1 MRKSYVKPVMAA
13 EQFVANEYVSTC
25 WWGPC
30 NADGYVFNDY
40 NSNGVI
46 DGNDDYAYPNDPCT
60 YDIWGDS
67 GFFIKT
73 EGTAQPPTN
82 ALVFDLDQLEYY
94 YYGLGKIKVTGVKD
108 SEKGNG
114 TPAWRYKTTHT
125 AISLNPR
132 KKPNRS

>member
-30 NADGYVFNDY
+30 NANGYVFNDY
-40 NSNGVI
+40 NGNGII
-46 DGNDDYAYPNDPCT
+46 DGNDDYAYKNSACT
-60 YDIWGDS
+60 GDFWGDE

-73 EGTAQPPTN
+73 EGETQPPTN
-82 ALVFDLDQLEYY
+82 ALVFDGDQLEYA
-94 YYGLGKIKVTGVKD
+94 GHRIKGVKD
-108 SEKGNG
+108 SEKSNG

-125 AISLNPR
+125 STTLNPR
-132 KKPNRS
+132 KRPGRS